1 MSWLRNL
8 FGTKRNILFVGDSIT
23 AAKDFSY
30 PYLIKK
36 RRNDLSIDVVAK
48 SGMTTTWMLT
58 NLRSHLFSSLKK
70 YEKIYIF
77 GVVNDAFNNLRFD
90 TSIKNIQDMV
100 NLAIANNAKPYVV
113 LGINP
118 NGYMD
123 YRKMPVTRWVRR
135 KEDYIPLIERYRKLQ
150 GEIALKIKNATLIP
164 MFNLPASNTQD
175 GTHPTAQG
183 QLAISNAIEKTI

>member
-58 NLRSHLFSSLKK
+58 NLRSHLFTSLKK

-77 GVVNDAFNNLRFD
+77 GGVNDAFNNLRFD

-118 NGYMD
+118 SGYMD

-175 GTHPTAQG
+175 GTHPTAKG